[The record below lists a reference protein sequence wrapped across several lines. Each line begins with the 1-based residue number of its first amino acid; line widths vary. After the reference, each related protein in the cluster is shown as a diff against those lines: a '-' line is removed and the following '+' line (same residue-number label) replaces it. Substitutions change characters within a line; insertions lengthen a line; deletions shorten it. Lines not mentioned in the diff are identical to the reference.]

1 MADALE
7 KDDRGIK
14 EIKPKNGKYAGG

>member
-14 EIKPKNGKYAGG
+14 EIKPRNGKYGGG